1 MTIKKIISFTK
12 KRFVMFTYKLNSGEQ
27 TFVRRLTND
36 SLALDVCREN

>member
-12 KRFVMFTYKLNSGEQ
+12 KLVTFTYKLNSGEQ